1 MAKLNKQEVNAIAN
15 KIVRELTEKA
25 KQNRIKYVSEYVPS
39 PNYTKAETLIN
50 EYLELSEE
58 VERITTQR
66 EKIYNKLGDL
76 LYSLGFN
83 RYLSVSKEILNKI
96 IDKEYKV
103 KEIPSVESLKED
115 IVIAGI
121 DNTFDVEKFIN
132 DKLTEY
138 IPRSLDITGKI

>member
-25 KQNRIKYVSEYVPS
+25 KQNRIKYISEYIPS
-39 PNYTKAETLIN
+39 YNYTKAETLIN
-50 EYLELSEE
+50 KYLDLSEE
-58 VERITTQR
+58 ASRIIEQK
-66 EKIYNKLGDL
+66 EKIYNELSDF
-76 LYSLGFN
+76 LYSLGFS
-83 RYLSVSKEILNKI
+83 RYCPVSKEILNKI

-121 DNTFDVEKFIN
+121 DDSFNVDEFIKG
-132 DKLTEY
+132 KLSEY
-138 IPRSLDITGKI
+138 I